1 MENDLNRTDWHITE
15 KRDEKSAE
23 FDPMT
28 SSSWGVISA
37 AVLRPTYAI
46 ALKAIGYSLGTNFV
60 FRDPPDDDP
69 DLVGVEVG
77 PLVRDHVQ

>member
-1 MENDLNRTDWHITE
+1 M
-15 KRDEKSAE
+15 
-23 FDPMT
+23 
-28 SSSWGVISA
+28 ISA